1 MKKSLILIIVVI
13 IVLIASW
20 LVILPVEQNSEKE
33 VVFSVEKGQ
42 GSRDIG
48 LNLEKQGLIR
58 WSPVFRVYVLT
69 VGMASYL
76 KAGEYILSPSMN
88 MPQIAD
94 KLFSGNVIR
103 EKITIIEGWSL
114 RDIASYF
121 ESKGLFGADEFFELV
136 GSPITGSSSKDF
148 SADFAFLKDKPEN
161 LSLEGYLFPDT
172 YEKTS
177 KESMESV
184 VEKMLINFDK
194 KLNSELKGEIE
205 KQGKTIFEIVTMASI
220 LEKEVITLEDK
231 KIVSGIFWGKIEN
244 GEPLRSCAT
253 VAYIL
258 GKENWTF
265 DEMRTEIASGT
276 EIDSPYN
283 TYKYKGLPLGP
294 ICNPGLESIIAAVY
308 PQESDYW
315 YYLSTREGETIFS
328 KTLDE
333 HNEAKDKY
341 FK

>member
-1 MKKSLILIIVVI
+1 MKKYLILIITVVF
-13 IVLIASW
+13 VFFVFW
-20 LVILPVEQNSEKE
+20 QVFLPIEQNSDEE
-33 VVFSVEKGQ
+33 IVFSVEKGQ

-48 LNLEKQGLIR
+48 LNLEKQELIR

-69 VGMASYL
+69 VGKASGL
-76 KAGEYILSPSMN
+76 KAGDYVLSPSMN
-88 MPQIAD
+88 IPQIAE
-94 KLFSGNVIR
+94 KLFSGEVIK

-121 ESKGLFGADEFFELV
+121 ESKGLFSDDEFFELV
-136 GSPITGSSSKDF
+136 GSPMTSYSNGFSFDF
-148 SADFAFLKDKPEN
+148 LEDKPKS

-177 KESMESV
+177 KESLKSV
-184 VEKMLINFDK
+184 IEKMLANFGK
-194 KLNSELKGEIE
+194 KLNSELKLEIK

-220 LEKEVITLEDK
+220 IEKEVRTLEDK
-231 KIVSGIFWGKIEN
+231 KIVSGIFWGKIEK

-253 VAYIL
+253 IAYIL
-258 GKENWTF
+258 GRENWTF
-265 DEMRTEIASGT
+265 DEMRSEIASGT
-276 EIDSPYN
+276 EISSPYN

-308 PQESDYW
+308 PQETDYW

-333 HNEAKDKY
+333 HNAAKAKY
-341 FK
+341 YQ